1 MVDAQI
7 NLYFYF
13 TGIQS
18 KNLVEWKGEA
28 PDGKQFISE
37 NQRFT
42 TVRCFAPTNIF
53 EKKPDVSSLSI
64 VHIGKKNQMKLSKKF
79 WIVTSVF
86 YFLIILSIML
96 IADMGKL
103 VNFPLAHPPYDK
115 LGHFILYGI
124 ASFLCHRATG
134 KKMIRLLNY
143 RIPFGPAIF
152 TVFTAAEETLQAI
165 LPNRTAS
172 IEDFLFSFGGIA
184 VFYGIGEVWDRR
196 KGN

>member
-1 MVDAQI
+1 MEGRSIPAN
-7 NLYFYF
+7 NL
-13 TGIQS
+13 
-18 KNLVEWKGEA
+18 LV
-28 PDGKQFISE
+28 
-37 NQRFT
+37 T
-42 TVRCFAPTNIF
+42 TQDLLPECFAPTNTF
-53 EKKPDVSSLSI
+53 EKQPDVSSLSI
-64 VHIGKKNQMKLSKKF
+64 VNIGKKNQMKLSKKF
-79 WIVTSVF
+79 WIVTSVL

-115 LGHFILYGI
+115 LGHFVLYGI

-143 RIPFGPAIF
+143 AIPFGPAIF

-172 IEDFLFSFGGIA
+172 IEDFLFSFAGIA
-184 VFYGIGEVWDRR
+184 VFYLVGEVWDRK

>member
-42 TVRCFAPTNIF
+42 TVRCLAPTNIF

-79 WIVTSVF
+79 WIVTSVV

-124 ASFLCHRATG
+124 ASFLCHQATG
-134 KKMIRLLNY
+134 KKMIRLFNY
-143 RIPFGPAIF
+143 AIPFGPAIF

-196 KGN
+196 KRN

>member
-7 NLYFYF
+7 NLYLYF

-79 WIVTSVF
+79 WIVTSVV

-115 LGHFILYGI
+115 LGHFVLYGI
-124 ASFLCHRATG
+124 ASFLCHKATG
-134 KKMIRLLNY
+134 KKNMNLFL
-143 RIPFGPAIF
+143 
-152 TVFTAAEETLQAI
+152 I
-165 LPNRTAS
+165 LKKKKHLIKQIHNKIKLR
-172 IEDFLFSFGGIA
+172 
-184 VFYGIGEVWDRR
+184 
-196 KGN
+196 